1 MLHKSHRSK
10 KTLKYRIKGNCVF
23 TKFSVNHEKLTKNIN
38 NVMKKYI
45 AILTSLI
52 FVSISSAKAES
63 VIGITGAYHMLD
75 ASGTETIRTS
85 GEKNNG
91 THSEDVLV
99 PEIFIE
105 GGGSDF
111 IVGLSYI
118 PTRDVGNKS
127 RTDSGD
133 QSAGTY
139 TAKAELDNVVQVYGD
154 YTFTSVPQG
163 DVYFK
168 LGIQH
173 ATLKTLESL
182 NSGSTYPDADLFGYT
197 LGLGLKGDLPYGDG
211 LIFKADLTYTDF
223 ESYSAGATDGNGN
236 KINADLEDVA
246 LKFSIGKKF

>member
-1 MLHKSHRSK
+1 MKQSHKRA
-10 KTLKYRIKGNCVF
+10 
-23 TKFSVNHEKLTKNIN
+23 EKIT
-38 NVMKKYI
+38 
-45 AILTSLI
+45 AIVI
-52 FVSISSAKAES
+52 FLLFATAQTVKADFA
-63 VIGITGAYHMLD
+63 VGITGAMHMFE
-75 ASGTETIRTS
+75 ASGTETTRQS
-85 GEKNNG
+85 AEKNTG
-91 THSEDVLV
+91 SHDEDAVV
-99 PEIFIE
+99 PELFIE
-105 GGGSDF
+105 GSGSDLV
-111 IVGLSYI
+111 VGLSYI

-173 ATLKTLESL
+173 ATLSTLESL

-223 ESYSAGATDGNGN
+223 ENYEASSAAGN
-236 KINADLEDVA
+236 KIEADLEDVA
-246 LKFSIGKKF
+246 LKLSIGKKF

>member
-1 MLHKSHRSK
+1 
-10 KTLKYRIKGNCVF
+10 
-23 TKFSVNHEKLTKNIN
+23 
-38 NVMKKYI
+38 MKKYI

-52 FVSISSAKAES
+52 FVSLNLAKAETEA

-75 ASGTETIRTS
+75 ASGTETVRSS
-85 GEKNNG
+85 GELNSG
-91 THSEDVLV
+91 THSENILV

-105 GGGSDF
+105 GGSEL
-111 IVGLSYI
+111 VLGLAYI

-139 TAKAELDNVVQVYGD
+139 KAEAELENVVQVYAD
-154 YTFTSVPQG
+154 YAFASVPQG

>member
-1 MLHKSHRSK
+1 
-10 KTLKYRIKGNCVF
+10 
-23 TKFSVNHEKLTKNIN
+23 
-38 NVMKKYI
+38 MKKYI

-52 FVSISSAKAES
+52 FVSLNLAKAETEA

-75 ASGTETIRTS
+75 ASGTETVRSS
-85 GEKNNG
+85 GELNSG
-91 THSEDVLV
+91 THSEDILV

-105 GGGSDF
+105 GGSEL
-111 IVGLSYI
+111 VLGLAYI

-139 TAKAELDNVVQVYGD
+139 KAEAELENVVQLYAD
-154 YTFTSVPQG
+154 YAFASVPQG

-173 ATLKTLESL
+173 ATLATLESL
-182 NSGSTYPDADLFGYT
+182 NSGSSYPDADLFGYT
-197 LGLGLKGDLPYGDG
+197 LGLGVKGDLPYGDG

-223 ESYSAGATDGNGN
+223 EDYSAGAADGNGN
-236 KINADLEDVA
+236 KIEADLEDVA
-246 LKFSIGKKF
+246 LKLSIGKKF

>member
-1 MLHKSHRSK
+1 MR
-10 KTLKYRIKGNCVF
+10 
-23 TKFSVNHEKLTKNIN
+23 
-38 NVMKKYI
+38 KYI
-45 AILTSLI
+45 AILSSLI
-52 FVSISSAKAES
+52 LVSISTAKAES

-75 ASGTETIRTS
+75 ASGTETIRSS

-91 THSEDVLV
+91 THSEEVLV

-105 GGGSDF
+105 GSGTDF

-118 PTRDVGNKS
+118 PTRDVGSKS

-133 QSAGTY
+133 VSAGTY
-139 TAKAELDNVVQVYGD
+139 TAKAELDNVFQVYGD

-182 NSGSTYPDADLFGYT
+182 NSGSSYPDEDLFGYT
-197 LGLGLKGDLPYGDG
+197 LGLGVKGDLPYGDG
-211 LIFKADLTYTDF
+211 MIFKADLTYTDF

>member
-1 MLHKSHRSK
+1 MR
-10 KTLKYRIKGNCVF
+10 
-23 TKFSVNHEKLTKNIN
+23 
-38 NVMKKYI
+38 KYI
-45 AILTSLI
+45 AIFTSLI
-52 FVSISSAKAES
+52 LVSISSAKAES

-75 ASGTETIRTS
+75 ASGTETIRSS

-91 THSEDVLV
+91 THSEEVLV

-105 GGGSDF
+105 GSGSDF

-139 TAKAELDNVVQVYGD
+139 TAKAELDNVLQVYGD

-173 ATLKTLESL
+173 ATLSTLESL

-223 ESYSAGATDGNGN
+223 ESYSATSDAGN
-236 KINADLEDVA
+236 KIEADLEDVA
-246 LKFSIGKKF
+246 LKLSIGKKF

>member
-1 MLHKSHRSK
+1 MR
-10 KTLKYRIKGNCVF
+10 
-23 TKFSVNHEKLTKNIN
+23 
-38 NVMKKYI
+38 KYI
-45 AILTSLI
+45 AILSSLI
-52 FVSISSAKAES
+52 LVSISSAKAES
-63 VIGITGAYHMLD
+63 VIGITGAYHMLE
-75 ASGTETIRTS
+75 ASGTETIRSS
-85 GEKNNG
+85 GEKNSG
-91 THSEDVLV
+91 SHSENVIV
-99 PEIFIE
+99 PELFIE

-111 IVGLSYI
+111 ILGLSYI

-173 ATLKTLESL
+173 ATLSTLESL

-223 ESYSAGATDGNGN
+223 ESYSATSDAGN
-236 KINADLEDVA
+236 KIEADLEDVA
-246 LKFSIGKKF
+246 LKLSIGKKF

>member
-1 MLHKSHRSK
+1 MR
-10 KTLKYRIKGNCVF
+10 
-23 TKFSVNHEKLTKNIN
+23 
-38 NVMKKYI
+38 KYI
-45 AILTSLI
+45 AIFTSLI
-52 FVSISSAKAES
+52 LVSISSAKAES

-85 GEKNNG
+85 GEKNTG
-91 THSEDVLV
+91 SHSEKVLV
-99 PEIFIE
+99 PELFIE
-105 GGGSDF
+105 GSGSDLV
-111 IVGLSYI
+111 VGLSYI

-133 QSAGTY
+133 QSSGTY
-139 TAKAELDNVVQVYGD
+139 TAKAELDNVVQLYAD
-154 YTFTSVPQG
+154 YAFTSVPQG

-173 ATLKTLESL
+173 ATLSTLESL

-223 ESYSAGATDGNGN
+223 ENYSASSAAGN
-236 KINADLEDVA
+236 KIEADLEDVA
-246 LKFSIGKKF
+246 LKLSIGKKF

>member
-1 MLHKSHRSK
+1 
-10 KTLKYRIKGNCVF
+10 
-23 TKFSVNHEKLTKNIN
+23 
-38 NVMKKYI
+38 MKKYI

-52 FVSISSAKAES
+52 FVSLNLAKAETEA

-75 ASGTETIRTS
+75 ASGTETVRSS
-85 GEKNNG
+85 GELNSG
-91 THSEDVLV
+91 THSEDILV

-105 GGGSDF
+105 GGSEL
-111 IVGLSYI
+111 VLGLAYI

-139 TAKAELDNVVQVYGD
+139 KAEAELENVVQLYAD
-154 YTFTSVPQG
+154 YAFASVPQG

-182 NSGSTYPDADLFGYT
+182 NSGSSYPDEDLFGYT
-197 LGLGLKGDLPYGDG
+197 LGLGVKGDLPYGDG
-211 LIFKADLTYTDF
+211 MIFKADLTYTDF

>member
-1 MLHKSHRSK
+1 
-10 KTLKYRIKGNCVF
+10 
-23 TKFSVNHEKLTKNIN
+23 
-38 NVMKKYI
+38 MKKYI

-52 FVSISSAKAES
+52 FVSLNLAKAETEA

-75 ASGTETIRTS
+75 ASGTETVRSS
-85 GEKNNG
+85 GELNSG
-91 THSEDVLV
+91 SHSENILV

-105 GGGSDF
+105 GGSEL
-111 IVGLSYI
+111 VLGLAYI

-139 TAKAELDNVVQVYGD
+139 KAEAELENVVQVYAD
-154 YTFTSVPQG
+154 YAFASVPQG

-173 ATLKTLESL
+173 ATLATLESL
-182 NSGSTYPDADLFGYT
+182 NSGSSYPDADLFGYT
-197 LGLGLKGDLPYGDG
+197 LGLGVKGDLPYGDG

-223 ESYSAGATDGNGN
+223 EDYSAGAADGNGN
-236 KINADLEDVA
+236 KIEADLEDVA
-246 LKFSIGKKF
+246 FKLSIGKKF

>member
-1 MLHKSHRSK
+1 
-10 KTLKYRIKGNCVF
+10 
-23 TKFSVNHEKLTKNIN
+23 
-38 NVMKKYI
+38 MKKYI

-52 FVSISSAKAES
+52 FVSLNLAKAETEA

-75 ASGTETIRTS
+75 ASGTETVRSS
-85 GEKNNG
+85 GELNSG

-105 GGGSDF
+105 GGSEL
-111 IVGLSYI
+111 VLGLAYI

-139 TAKAELDNVVQVYGD
+139 KAEAELENVVQVYAD
-154 YTFTSVPQG
+154 YAFASVPQG

-173 ATLKTLESL
+173 ATLATLESL
-182 NSGSTYPDADLFGYT
+182 NSGSSYPDADLFGYT
-197 LGLGLKGDLPYGDG
+197 LGLGVKGDLPYGDG
-211 LIFKADLTYTDF
+211 MIFKADLTYTDF
-223 ESYSAGATDGNGN
+223 EDYSASAADGNGN
-236 KINADLEDVA
+236 KIDADLEDIA

>member
-1 MLHKSHRSK
+1 
-10 KTLKYRIKGNCVF
+10 
-23 TKFSVNHEKLTKNIN
+23 
-38 NVMKKYI
+38 MKKYI

-52 FVSISSAKAES
+52 FVSLNLAKAETEA

-75 ASGTETIRTS
+75 ASGTETVRSS
-85 GEKNNG
+85 GELNSG
-91 THSEDVLV
+91 THSENILV

-105 GGGSDF
+105 GGSEL
-111 IVGLSYI
+111 VLGLAYI

-139 TAKAELDNVVQVYGD
+139 KAEAELENVVQVYAD
-154 YTFTSVPQG
+154 YAFASVPQG

-173 ATLKTLESL
+173 ATLATLESL
-182 NSGSTYPDADLFGYT
+182 NSGSSYPDADLFGYT
-197 LGLGLKGDLPYGDG
+197 LGLGVKGDLPYGDG

-223 ESYSAGATDGNGN
+223 EDYSAGAADGNGN
-236 KINADLEDVA
+236 KIEADLEDVA
-246 LKFSIGKKF
+246 LKLSIGKKF

>member
-1 MLHKSHRSK
+1 
-10 KTLKYRIKGNCVF
+10 
-23 TKFSVNHEKLTKNIN
+23 
-38 NVMKKYI
+38 MKKYI

-52 FVSISSAKAES
+52 FVSLNLAKAETEA

-75 ASGTETIRTS
+75 ASGTETVRSS
-85 GEKNNG
+85 GELNSG
-91 THSEDVLV
+91 SHSENILV

-105 GGGSDF
+105 GGSEL
-111 IVGLSYI
+111 VLGLAYI

-139 TAKAELDNVVQVYGD
+139 KAEAELENVVQVYAD
-154 YTFTSVPQG
+154 YAFASVPQG

-173 ATLKTLESL
+173 ATLATLESL
-182 NSGSTYPDADLFGYT
+182 NSGSSYPDADLFGYT
-197 LGLGLKGDLPYGDG
+197 LGLGVKGDLPYGDG

-223 ESYSAGATDGNGN
+223 EDYSAGAADGNGN
-236 KINADLEDVA
+236 KIEADLEDVA
-246 LKFSIGKKF
+246 LKLSIGKKF

>member
-1 MLHKSHRSK
+1 MR
-10 KTLKYRIKGNCVF
+10 
-23 TKFSVNHEKLTKNIN
+23 
-38 NVMKKYI
+38 KYI
-45 AILTSLI
+45 AIFTSLI
-52 FVSISSAKAES
+52 LVSISSAKAES

-85 GEKNNG
+85 GEKNTG
-91 THSEDVLV
+91 SHSEKVVV
-99 PEIFIE
+99 PELFIE
-105 GGGSDF
+105 GSGSDLV
-111 IVGLSYI
+111 VGLSYI

-223 ESYSAGATDGNGN
+223 ESYSAGATDGN
-236 KINADLEDVA
+236 KIEADLEDVA
-246 LKFSIGKKF
+246 LKLSIGKKF

>member
-1 MLHKSHRSK
+1 MR
-10 KTLKYRIKGNCVF
+10 
-23 TKFSVNHEKLTKNIN
+23 
-38 NVMKKYI
+38 KYI

-52 FVSISSAKAES
+52 LVSISSAKAES

-85 GEKNNG
+85 GEKNTG
-91 THSEDVLV
+91 SHSEKVLV
-99 PEIFIE
+99 PELFIE
-105 GGGSDF
+105 GSGSDLV
-111 IVGLSYI
+111 VGLSYI

-133 QSAGTY
+133 QSSGTY
-139 TAKAELDNVVQVYGD
+139 TAKAELDNVVQLYAD
-154 YTFTSVPQG
+154 YAFTSVPQG

-173 ATLKTLESL
+173 ATLSTLESL

-211 LIFKADLTYTDF
+211 LIYKADLTYTDF
-223 ESYSAGATDGNGN
+223 ENYSASSAAGN
-236 KINADLEDVA
+236 KIEADLEDVA
-246 LKFSIGKKF
+246 LKLSIGKKF

>member
-1 MLHKSHRSK
+1 MR
-10 KTLKYRIKGNCVF
+10 
-23 TKFSVNHEKLTKNIN
+23 
-38 NVMKKYI
+38 KYI

-52 FVSISSAKAES
+52 LVSISSAKADS

-85 GEKNNG
+85 GEKNTG
-91 THSEDVLV
+91 SHSEKVLV
-99 PEIFIE
+99 PELFIE
-105 GGGSDF
+105 GSGSDLV
-111 IVGLSYI
+111 VGLSYI

-133 QSAGTY
+133 QSSGTY
-139 TAKAELDNVVQVYGD
+139 TAKAELDNVVQLYAD
-154 YTFTSVPQG
+154 YAFTSVPQG

-173 ATLKTLESL
+173 ATLSTLESL

-211 LIFKADLTYTDF
+211 LIYKADLTYTDF
-223 ESYSAGATDGNGN
+223 ENYSASSAAGN
-236 KINADLEDVA
+236 KIEADLEDVA
-246 LKFSIGKKF
+246 LKLSIGKKF

>member
-1 MLHKSHRSK
+1 MR
-10 KTLKYRIKGNCVF
+10 
-23 TKFSVNHEKLTKNIN
+23 
-38 NVMKKYI
+38 KYI
-45 AILTSLI
+45 AIFTSLI
-52 FVSISSAKAES
+52 LVSISSAKAES

-85 GEKNNG
+85 GEKNTG
-91 THSEDVLV
+91 SHSEDVLV

-105 GGGSDF
+105 GSGTDLV
-111 IVGLSYI
+111 VGLSYI

-173 ATLKTLESL
+173 ATLSTLESL

-223 ESYSAGATDGNGN
+223 ESYSASSSAGN
-236 KINADLEDVA
+236 KIEADLEDVA
-246 LKFSIGKKF
+246 LKLSIGKKF

>member
-1 MLHKSHRSK
+1 
-10 KTLKYRIKGNCVF
+10 
-23 TKFSVNHEKLTKNIN
+23 
-38 NVMKKYI
+38 MKKYI

-52 FVSISSAKAES
+52 FVSLNLAKAETEA

-75 ASGTETIRTS
+75 ASGTETVRSS
-85 GEKNNG
+85 GELNSG
-91 THSEDVLV
+91 THSEDILV

-105 GGGSDF
+105 GGSEL
-111 IVGLSYI
+111 VLGLAYI

-139 TAKAELDNVVQVYGD
+139 KAEAELENVVQVYAD
-154 YTFTSVPQG
+154 YAFASVPQG

-173 ATLKTLESL
+173 ATLATLESL
-182 NSGSTYPDADLFGYT
+182 NSGSSYPDADLFGYT
-197 LGLGLKGDLPYGDG
+197 LGLGVKGDLPYGDG

-223 ESYSAGATDGNGN
+223 EDYSAGAADGNGN
-236 KINADLEDVA
+236 KIEADLEDVA
-246 LKFSIGKKF
+246 LKLSIGKKF